1 MPVSVSVVPSDSD
14 VETVTFSVTVAVVV
28 VVIVV
33 GVVVVVVVVVVVGI
47 TWISVTFIFA
57 FKTHLLVIVS
67 ENKTESEGRGARK
80 FYVTASTPPF
90 GHQPTATVEFSSV
103 EKTGSVKVLH
113 FTLLER
119 GSNLNPLQSILLEH
133 KSAHWVAV
141 FRSEADDVPN
151 SGAPDPF
158 STL

>member
-57 FKTHLLVIVS
+57 FKTHLLATVS
-67 ENKTESEGRGARK
+67 ENKTELEGRDCKKVLCNSFNPTFWAPAYSYSRAFLCGKDWIGKSFA
-80 FYVTASTPPF
+80 FYVV
-90 GHQPTATVEFSSV
+90 G
-103 EKTGSVKVLH
+103 
-113 FTLLER
+113 ER
-119 GSNLNPLQSILLEH
+119 IKSESLAIDLAGAQVSALGGCVSI
-133 KSAHWVAV
+133 
-141 FRSEADDVPN
+141 
-151 SGAPDPF
+151 
-158 STL
+158 